1 MKKSRSIRLVLLGS
15 ASIALAACGDDGPPQ
30 DAKFFS
36 NLQECSAIYDMTQCL
51 DAQKKAEQ
59 SYVADAPKF
68 TRKEQCELEFG
79 LGNCENTQIASSS
92 GGASGGGSG
101 SGGNTGG
108 NSGGNNANSG
118 GGMGSFF
125 MPMMMGYMMGN
136 MMGGGQSSFNQP
148 VYRGAN
154 NTAVTQTSGGKMFN
168 IGSFG
173 GAGRNAATSFRPA
186 TQVAQVGSVSRGGFG
201 SSATAHRSSAG
212 S

>member
-1 MKKSRSIRLVLLGS
+1 MRKSRYVTFLIAAATLS
-15 ASIALAACGDDGPPQ
+15 ACDQNNSDGTDAMLYSDPSACSKEM
-30 DAKFFS
+30 DA
-36 NLQECSAIYDMTQCL
+36 NTCNEAYAV
-51 DAQKKAEQ
+51 AQTEHVQ
-59 SYVADAPKF
+59 QAPKF
-68 TRKEQCELEFG
+68 ATQAECEAAGFSQCQVTEVKTAEG
-79 LGNCENTQIASSS
+79 
-92 GGASGGGSG
+92 
-101 SGGNTGG
+101 TG
-108 NSGGNNANSG
+108 
-118 GGMGSFF
+118 GSFF

-136 MMGGGQSSFNQP
+136 MMGGGRSSFNQP

>member
-15 ASIALAACGDDGPPQ
+15 ASIALASCGDDGPPN
-30 DAKFFS
+30 DAKFFA
-36 NLQECSAIYDMTQCL
+36 NLQECSAIYDTTQCL
-51 DAQKKAEQ
+51 DAQKKAE
-59 SYVADAPKF
+59 STFSAEVPKF
-68 TRKEQCELEFG
+68 GRKEQCEAEFG
-79 LGNCENTQIASSS
+79 AGNCETKQLAENNASS
-92 GGASGGGSG
+92 GGA
-101 SGGNTGG
+101 
-108 NSGGNNANSG
+108 
-118 GGMGSFF
+118 GSFF

-136 MMGGGQSSFNQP
+136 MLGGQSRFNQP
-148 VYRGAN
+148 VYRGPN
-154 NTAVTQTSGGKMFN
+154 NTAMTQTSSGKMFN

>member
-15 ASIALAACGDDGPPQ
+15 ASIALAACGDDGPPK

-68 TRKEQCELEFG
+68 TRKEQCEAEFG
-79 LGNCENTQIASSS
+79 LGNCENTQIASNS
-92 GGASGGGSG
+92 GG
-101 SGGNTGG
+101 GG
-108 NSGGNNANSG
+108 NSGGGNTSGNSANSG

-136 MMGGGQSSFNQP
+136 MMGGRQSSFNQP

-173 GAGRNAATSFRPA
+173 GAGRSAATTFRPA
-186 TQVAQVGSVSRGGFG
+186 SQVAQVGSVQRGGFG
-201 SSATAHRSSAG
+201 ASASANRSSSAG